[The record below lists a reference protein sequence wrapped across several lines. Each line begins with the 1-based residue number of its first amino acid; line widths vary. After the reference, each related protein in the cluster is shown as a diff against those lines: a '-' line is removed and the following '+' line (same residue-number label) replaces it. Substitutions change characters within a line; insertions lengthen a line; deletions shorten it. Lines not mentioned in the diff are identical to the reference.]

1 MREFT
6 LDINKMTSPAK
17 THAYLKELL
26 HFPEYYG
33 GNLDALHDCLGE
45 ITTPTIIKVP
55 KELSDGTRL
64 GAFGARLLKVLR
76 IAAEENSALQ
86 LRMLDK

>member
-1 MREFT
+1 MGQKNSRRT
-6 LDINKMTSPAK
+6 ASITGAWV
-17 THAYLKELL
+17 
-26 HFPEYYG
+26 
-33 GNLDALHDCLGE
+33 ALHDCLGE

-55 KELSDGTRL
+55 KELADGTRL

>member
-1 MREFT
+1 MREYT
-6 LDINKMTSPAK
+6 LDISKMTSPAK

-33 GNLDALHDCLGE
+33 DNLDALHDCLGE
-45 ITTPTIIKVP
+45 ITTPTLIKIP
-55 KELSDGTRL
+55 KELADGKRL
-64 GAFGARLLKVLR
+64 GVFGTRLLKVLR

-86 LRMLDK
+86 LRFIEK